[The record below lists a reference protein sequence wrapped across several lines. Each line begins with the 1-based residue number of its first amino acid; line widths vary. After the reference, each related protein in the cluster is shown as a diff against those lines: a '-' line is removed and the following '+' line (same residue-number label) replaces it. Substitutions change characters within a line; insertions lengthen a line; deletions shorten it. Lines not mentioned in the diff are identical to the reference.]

1 MVLREF
7 GRAAAWLLMV
17 FALLAA
23 LTLLASRAVYAAMD
37 LEDPTAIHAEELQG
51 FLPNQGDTHY
61 LGLETAGVAKTIVLT
76 LKAWTPQGLSEMDAV
91 GFVVLAEDGLQAVM
105 EGADLQ
111 DAALVQGRTLRTT
124 SGGVIA
130 RAVVPAGV
138 ASGYTVVVWNRSAA
152 PVSYAL
158 AARNGTLIDGAG
170 QTEQASPSWQDKP
183 YPLVAGYAQTATL
196 TEEQVFQ
203 AAPEFV
209 RDTLPGASASSV
221 MAYRI
226 SGSLYQLYD
235 RHFLDLVPIR
245 PDAEISVHMTYDTGF
260 QAPPDG
266 KVNFWVLTKSGLL
279 QMMQGALPTELNL
292 ATGQAVED
300 GKGGVMKATL
310 RLGGEGPYTLVV
322 FNDSTTPAAYT
333 LTVEGAVLVDT
344 FVQTNEAKAAA
355 AEVAAEKQASS
366 PATNTLAVL
375 FRNQ

>member
-1 MVLREF
+1 MYLREF

-23 LTLLASRAVYAAMD
+23 LTLLASRAVYAGTESVGPSGLPA
-37 LEDPTAIHAEELQG
+37 AIHAEELQG

-61 LGLETAGVAKTIVLT
+61 LGLEVVGAAKTVVLT
-76 LKAWTPQGLSEMDAV
+76 LKTWTPEGPSEKDAV

-111 DAALVQGRTLRTT
+111 DAALAQGRTLRTAG
-124 SGGVIA
+124 GGVIA

-138 ASGYTVVVWNRSAA
+138 ASGYTVVVWNRSET

-158 AARNGTLIDGAG
+158 ATRNGTLIDGAG
-170 QTEQASPSWQDKP
+170 QTDQASASAQSDS

-203 AAPEFV
+203 SAPEFV
-209 RDTLPGASASSV
+209 RDTLPGASDSSV

-235 RHFLDLVPIR
+235 RHFLDLIPIR
-245 PDAEISVHMTYDTGF
+245 PGADEISVHMAYDTGF
-260 QAPPDG
+260 QTPPDG

-292 ATGQAVED
+292 ATGQAVD
-300 GKGGVMKATL
+300 TGKGGAMQATL
-310 RLGGEGPYTLVV
+310 RLGGEGPYALVV
-322 FNDSTTPAAYT
+322 FNDSTTPVAYT

-344 FVQTNEAKAAA
+344 FVQTNEAKAAV
-355 AEVAAEKQASS
+355 AEVAAEK
-366 PATNTLAVL
+366 
-375 FRNQ
+375 